1 MVAFTA
7 NSTHSLLGPA
17 AAMDIGGRKAAAFAS
32 GCIHSF
38 QYLGAGFAIQIL
50 GRLLAKTGY
59 TSFFYFTVP
68 WAVVGAVLMFSMAGQ
83 RKLRKGS
90 GH

>member
-1 MVAFTA
+1 M
-7 NSTHSLLGPA
+7 
-17 AAMDIGGRKAAAFAS
+17 
-32 GCIHSF
+32 
-38 QYLGAGFAIQIL
+38 QIL

-59 TSFFYFTVP
+59 TCFFYFMVP

>member
-1 MVAFTA
+1 M
-7 NSTHSLLGPA
+7 
-17 AAMDIGGRKAAAFAS
+17 
-32 GCIHSF
+32 
-38 QYLGAGFAIQIL
+38 QIL